1 MSPTSPYTV
10 KRKPDLCHLRWKDG
24 SSASLATHSPRQ
36 GGSHQQIRLVCTIC
50 RETKC
55 WRAETFVFAIHLK
68 SHYGRLQNTE
78 GERNTTPYRRPGLLE
93 TSGCRLPGQFGLN
106 CRRDETRR
114 DETDRQGRHLRLTW
128 PTTTEVSRSLGG
140 LSEIDLPII
149 VKEAL
154 ALLFVLKN
162 LVCLDSNTIF
172 VIIIP
177 KFSGNL
183 SFFNNNRNSS
193 LLKCEKQNLRK
204 SH

>member
-1 MSPTSPYTV
+1 MTMSPTSPYTV

-50 RETKC
+50 GETKC

-68 SHYGRLQNTE
+68 SHYGRLQSTE

-114 DETDRQGRHLRLTW
+114 DETRRDWSAGEASTANLTNHNRSFTVIGRAFLRLICLSLWRKHW
-128 PTTTEVSRSLGG
+128 P
-140 LSEIDLPII
+140 
-149 VKEAL
+149 
-154 ALLFVLKN
+154 F
-162 LVCLDSNTIF
+162 C
-172 VIIIP
+172 
-177 KFSGNL
+177 
-183 SFFNNNRNSS
+183 SFWRI
-193 LLKCEKQNLRK
+193 
-204 SH
+204 